1 MKKHI
6 AQLFAVLLVMLVVFV
21 TTLGILYV
29 LDMLT
34 REQFFEFATKTGII
48 VLIVMAASFLISA
61 ATSITGSHRD

>member
-61 ATSITGSHRD
+61 ATSITGSHRG